1 MTAPGRY
8 TKRPITVDAY
18 QFTGGAVQATA
29 IIDWV
34 LEHGGTARYH
44 ETEPPRLHSAHC
56 RCDGRGIVP
65 GNGTAWADRNGPAIP
80 CPETEPT
87 GPGIPE
93 HIAVDTLD
101 ATGRVYVE
109 DWVIRGAHGEFYP
122 CQRDVFAETYEPAEA
137 EPARQH
143 VQFPATPAAGG
154 WPETATP
161 TWREAARRSVGAA
174 PVYQFIWWGILTC
187 GCPVTWTSQHP
198 DTLTA
203 DQRATLDG
211 HIIDHWDLID
221 STTTKVDPSL
231 RHPHRPLGERAP
243 GIRPTHINWDPAAC
257 ERDGSYITE
266 GQPLATIK
274 DPTT

>member
-44 ETEPPRLHSAHC
+44 EPEPPRLHSTHC

-65 GNGTAWADRNGPAIP
+65 RFDDRPVP
-80 CPETEPT
+80 CPETKPT

-109 DWVIRGAHGEFYP
+109 DWVIRGAKGEFYP

-137 EPARQH
+137 E
-143 VQFPATPAAGG
+143 TPS
-154 WPETATP
+154 
-161 TWREAARRSVGAA
+161 WREATRRSVGAEPGA
-174 PVYQFIWWGILTC
+174 QFIWWGIIAC
-187 GCPVTWTSQHP
+187 GCPVAWTSQHP

-203 DQRATLDG
+203 DHRATLGD
-211 HIIDHWDLID
+211 HVIDHWDLID
-221 STTTKVDPSL
+221 SATTKVDPSL
-231 RHPHRPLGERAP
+231 RHPHRPLGERSP
-243 GIRPTHINWDPAAC
+243 GIRPTHIDWDPAAC
-257 ERDGSYITE
+257 QRDGSYIIE
-266 GQPLATIK
+266 GQPLTTIK
-274 DPTT
+274 DPT

>member
-8 TKRPITVDAY
+8 TKRPITIDAY
-18 QFTGGAVQATA
+18 QFTGGPEQATA
-29 IIDWV
+29 VIDWV
-34 LEHGGTARYH
+34 LAHGGTARYH
-44 ETEPPRLHSAHC
+44 ETEPPRLHSVSC
-56 RCDGRGIVP
+56 RCDGRGIIP
-65 GNGTAWADRNGPAIP
+65 GRVYVEDWVIRGAVS
-80 CPETEPT
+80 CPETEPK

-93 HIAVDTLD
+93 HLQVDTLD

-109 DWVIRGAHGEFYP
+109 DWVIRGARGEFYP
-122 CQRDVFAETYEPAEA
+122 CQRDVFTETYQPAEA

-143 VQFPATPAAGG
+143 VQFPATPDTGG
-154 WPETATP
+154 WPETGTP
-161 TWREAARRSVGAA
+161 TRRSVGAA
-174 PVYQFIWWGILTC
+174 PAYQFIWWGILTC

-231 RHPHRPLGERAP
+231 RHPHRPLGRAP
-243 GIRPTHINWDPAAC
+243 GIRPINWDPAAC
-257 ERDGSYITE
+257 QRITSYIVE
-266 GQPLATIK
+266 GQPLDRIEGDT
-274 DPTT
+274 P